1 MISIPLLEIRTLDL
15 WALLLG
21 GVLLECISRGLVMVV
36 KAKSSSEKRTAM
48 DLFQLQFETAQ
59 KRRLGP
65 SAFVETSKLERQ
77 VLAKE
82 KALEEMIAVR
92 KSRTERISKLVKNA
106 SLSFYGLV
114 FVLYYSYSILSID
127 GTRLPGKDDGIVRTR
142 EEDAE
147 LATAFVQGLL
157 FPLSYV
163 GIGMRIA
170 RWGLPAPGFGALLV
184 LWSAQV
190 TTGKLIDGI
199 ELLVTH

>member
-1 MISIPLLEIRTLDL
+1 M
-15 WALLLG
+15 A
-21 GVLLECISRGLVMVV
+21 V
-36 KAKSSSEKRTAM
+36 KAKSSTEKRTAM

-92 KSRTERISKLVKNA
+92 KSRTERISKVMKNA
-106 SLSFYGLV
+106 TMSFYGLV
-114 FVLYYSYSILSID
+114 FVLYYSYSILSVD

-184 LWSAQV
+184 LWSAASYSGE
-190 TTGKLIDGI
+190 TYRWS
-199 ELLVTH
+199 